1 MISPLAILGLAVSSG
16 LCNRDHL
23 GHNYDRDDG
32 DYGGVILE
40 QSYYIDTGTEQYYDV
55 AYNEIADTP
64 SEMGQ
69 LEVEELKL
77 TLADPVED
85 NKLNLSSLSSED
97 YFDTESLDGNF
108 TDIQLDDYYDYNA
121 TLDDIQ
127 ELFQNETEDEI
138 VVPVAEIISIAP
150 VEFDESPLNVT
161 FEAVGEVQ
169 LGDNTT
175 VSLDSQD
182 ITVAVIQKV
191 KVGFL
196 LLKHDWIHF

>member
-1 MISPLAILGLAVSSG
+1 MMWPLAILALAVSSG

-108 TDIQLDDYYDYNA
+108 TDIQLDDYYDYNG
-121 TLDDIQ
+121 TVDDIQ
-127 ELFQNETEDEI
+127 ELFQNDTEDEI

-175 VSLDSQD
+175 VSLDEQD

-196 LLKHDWIHF
+196 LLKYDWIHF

>member
-1 MISPLAILGLAVSSG
+1 MWPLAILALAVSSG

-108 TDIQLDDYYDYNA
+108 TDIQLDDYYDYNG
-121 TLDDIQ
+121 TVDDIQ
-127 ELFQNETEDEI
+127 ELFQNDTEDEI

-175 VSLDSQD
+175 VSLDEQD

-196 LLKHDWIHF
+196 LLKYDWIHF

>member
-1 MISPLAILGLAVSSG
+1 MIWPLAILVLAVSSG

-69 LEVEELKL
+69 LELEELKL

-127 ELFQNETEDEI
+127 ELFQNDTEDEI

-169 LGDNTT
+169 LEDNTT

>member
-1 MISPLAILGLAVSSG
+1 MIWPLAILVLAVSSG

-55 AYNEIADTP
+55 AYNEIGDTP

-77 TLADPVED
+77 TLADLVED

-127 ELFQNETEDEI
+127 ELFQNDTEDEI
-138 VVPVAEIISIAP
+138 VVPVAEVISIAP

-175 VSLDSQD
+175 VSLDEQD

>member
-1 MISPLAILGLAVSSG
+1 MIWPLAILALAVSSG

-32 DYGGVILE
+32 DYGGVILQ

-69 LEVEELKL
+69 LELEEL

-85 NKLNLSSLSSED
+85 NKLNLSSSFSSED

-161 FEAVGEVQ
+161 FEAVDEVQ

-175 VSLDSQD
+175 VSLDEQD

-196 LLKHDWIHF
+196 LLKYDWIHF

>member
-1 MISPLAILGLAVSSG
+1 MIWPLAILVLAVSSG

-32 DYGGVILE
+32 DYGGVILQ

-55 AYNEIADTP
+55 AYNEIADT
-64 SEMGQ
+64 
-69 LEVEELKL
+69 
-77 TLADPVED
+77 LADSVED
-85 NKLNLSSLSSED
+85 NKLNLSSSLSSED

-161 FEAVGEVQ
+161 FEAVGE
-169 LGDNTT
+169 
-175 VSLDSQD
+175 
-182 ITVAVIQKV
+182 
-191 KVGFL
+191 
-196 LLKHDWIHF
+196 

>member
-1 MISPLAILGLAVSSG
+1 MISPLAILALAVSSG

-69 LEVEELKL
+69 LELEELKL

-85 NKLNLSSLSSED
+85 NKLNLSLSSED

-175 VSLDSQD
+175 VSLDEQD

-191 KVGFL
+191 KVGVL

>member
-1 MISPLAILGLAVSSG
+1 MLLKVGSKRRRTRVEL
-16 LCNRDHL
+16 
-23 GHNYDRDDG
+23 
-32 DYGGVILE
+32 
-40 QSYYIDTGTEQYYDV
+40 
-55 AYNEIADTP
+55 
-64 SEMGQ
+64 
-69 LEVEELKL
+69 EELKL
-77 TLADPVED
+77 ALADPVED
-85 NKLNLSSLSSED
+85 NKLNLSLSSED
-97 YFDTESLDGNF
+97 YFDTESLYGNF

-127 ELFQNETEDEI
+127 ELFQNDTEDEI
-138 VVPVAEIISIAP
+138 VVPVAEVISIAP

-175 VSLDSQD
+175 VSLDEQD

>member
-1 MISPLAILGLAVSSG
+1 MISPLAILALAVSSG

-32 DYGGVILE
+32 DYGGVILQ

-55 AYNEIADTP
+55 AYNEIDDTP

-69 LEVEELKL
+69 LELEEL

-85 NKLNLSSLSSED
+85 NKLNLSLSSED
-97 YFDTESLDGNF
+97 YFDSDSHDGNF

-175 VSLDSQD
+175 VSLDEQD

-196 LLKHDWIHF
+196 LLKYDWIHF